1 MEMLSASEPI
11 LEDGLGLGKSVDWV
25 EQVHAEMEMDKLL
38 KLIPDAHDGLS
49 CDVDMDF
56 SNMVVWDG
64 ISVS

>member
-1 MEMLSASEPI
+1 MVDNVDWMEPI
-11 LEDGLGLGKSVDWV
+11 
-25 EQVHAEMEMDKLL
+25 QEMNRLL

-64 ISVS
+64 VSVS